1 MVDPSIKKLG
11 GDLPGCASLVKGEDP
26 GDWLNNP
33 LSCPVLLHKGGGSYE
48 AGREP
53 IERLYLRRKGGF
65 LTVSTLEQAE
75 DILP

>member
-1 MVDPSIKKLG
+1 MLDPSIKKLG
-11 GDLPGCASLVKGEDP
+11 GDLPGCASLVEGEDP